1 MNANVEAPRF
11 FDRELSWLEFNAR
24 VLHEAMDASNP
35 ILDRVLFSGIFSSN
49 LDEFFMV
56 RLPSLEAG
64 SDIEKEVR
72 AKARA
77 LTEEQSRHWAET
89 LVPELEAIG
98 IRRVVPESLDSEQ
111 AAFVRS
117 LFDREIFP
125 VLTPIALS
133 GERTVPSLTNL
144 SLYMIVSVSPIGK
157 TDELEH
163 AVIEV
168 PRNLSRMIVLPGGG
182 HSFILLEDVIRLY
195 AARLFEG
202 YEVRETGLIRLTRG
216 AEMTL
221 DEAGDEDFAKV
232 MAQALRKRKRGE
244 FVRLEADASEEWISF
259 LEQKLAVQRDRI
271 EHRKDWFD
279 LKGVSSLAFLAG
291 YSEHRR
297 APWTPKPHPA
307 FADADDI
314 FEVIREKDVLLHH
327 PYDSFDPVIQ
337 LVQQAADDPD
347 VLAVKQTLYRTAS
360 RSRLVRALER
370 AAEKGKSVTVLV
382 ELKARFDEAENIQ
395 WAARLERAGASV
407 VYGVARL
414 KTHAKAC
421 LIVRRE
427 ADGIRR
433 YAHLGTGNYNESTA
447 KLYTDHGLLTDDEKL
462 TRDLSSLFNMITG
475 FSKPLG
481 TSKLVVAPLELR
493 RTLLRLIQ
501 REAQRSTP
509 EQPGR
514 IAAKMNSL
522 VDEDIIEALYEASRA
537 GVRVRLNVR
546 GTCRLVPGVPGR
558 SDTIEVVSIVDRF
571 LEHSRIFCFR
581 NGGDDEVYLSSADW
595 MPRNLD
601 RRVETM
607 FPIED
612 AKLAREILDTMK
624 LYFRDNVRSWLL
636 KPDGSYER
644 RDAGDREPFRV
655 QEELCRRYEE
665 REARRRRA
673 IPRDLKPRKPES
685 NR

>member
-1 MNANVEAPRF
+1 M
-11 FDRELSWLEFNAR
+11 
-24 VLHEAMDASNP
+24 
-35 ILDRVLFSGIFSSN
+35 
-49 LDEFFMV
+49 
-56 RLPSLEAG
+56 
-64 SDIEKEVR
+64 
-72 AKARA
+72 
-77 LTEEQSRHWAET
+77 
-89 LVPELEAIG
+89 
-98 IRRVVPESLDSEQ
+98 
-111 AAFVRS
+111 
-117 LFDREIFP
+117 
-125 VLTPIALS
+125 
-133 GERTVPSLTNL
+133 
-144 SLYMIVSVSPIGK
+144 
-157 TDELEH
+157 
-163 AVIEV
+163 
-168 PRNLSRMIVLPGGG
+168 
-182 HSFILLEDVIRLY
+182 
-195 AARLFEG
+195 
-202 YEVRETGLIRLTRG
+202 
-216 AEMTL
+216 
-221 DEAGDEDFAKV
+221 
-232 MAQALRKRKRGE
+232 
-244 FVRLEADASEEWISF
+244 
-259 LEQKLAVQRDRI
+259 
-271 EHRKDWFD
+271 
-279 LKGVSSLAFLAG
+279 
-291 YSEHRR
+291 
-297 APWTPKPHPA
+297 
-307 FADADDI
+307 
-314 FEVIREKDVLLHH
+314 
-327 PYDSFDPVIQ
+327 
-337 LVQQAADDPD
+337 
-347 VLAVKQTLYRTAS
+347 KQTLYRTAS